1 MRTERPLHKERRNH
15 PRKESFS
22 PLHAITN
29 KFSRIAQ
36 KLIKPFPLFSFQK
49 NNNTTIIMP
58 GRTPDKDDQQNGQ
71 TRPPMSVL
79 FEAMVKVGFRT
90 FPLWRFSTRAVAK
103 WVDSEGLHLPYPRT
117 RTVQVCAFQHK
128 SSSYQPHFSFFKQSK
143 FNFTMPARRCEHEY
157 DPARPP
163 AGSAEEIEWELAYNR
178 AELLAVDEAIQRDQ
192 RLLAAA
198 NMAIILWRWIR
209 SRRAAA
215 LAN

>member
-1 MRTERPLHKERRNH
+1 
-15 PRKESFS
+15 
-22 PLHAITN
+22 
-29 KFSRIAQ
+29 
-36 KLIKPFPLFSFQK
+36 
-49 NNNTTIIMP
+49 MP
-58 GRTPDKDDQQNGQ
+58 GRTPDKD
-71 TRPPMSVL
+71 MSVL

-117 RTVQVCAFQHK
+117 RTVQGKIIPAELIFCF
-128 SSSYQPHFSFFKQSK
+128 SSLHPITHIHLRVPAQKLIISTPK
-143 FNFTMPARRCEHEY
+143 FNFTMPARRCEGSSDEHEY

-215 LAN
+215 LVSQLNYEEEEDDDEKPKKEKKEWAKKKTFINTQVLPAETDQVPLCEI